1 MGKNKPII
9 GFILGIIV
17 AVVIFFANIPGLER
31 TGQMCTAFSLMTV
44 IFWAFGIA
52 QPGYVSGL
60 YLLLLAVFKV
70 APTTLIFST
79 WTTSMMYLIIGAYL
93 IAVAVKESGLGE
105 RIAYKFIVKY
115 VSSFKSIIVSIF
127 ALTFILALLIP
138 HPWPRAFLIM
148 SVMAVVVK
156 SADIP
161 REDAVKIGF
170 TVFTASIPVSMI
182 FLTGDASINPLAA
195 ASYDPEPVGWLKWF
209 EVMGLPM
216 IVTSIITM
224 VMILFMFKP
233 TKEVNV
239 NKTEILEKLEA
250 MGPMSGKEL
259 RTAVWVTLA
268 IILWM
273 TDTLHGIDIGWV
285 TLFIAMGMAMPKIGG
300 ILTPQSWSGVP
311 VQTLIFLTAA
321 VAIGRVG
328 GATGMN
334 TWIAQTVLPSS
345 VPENMFI
352 LAAFITA
359 VSIAIHMLFGSVI
372 AVMGI
377 VIPAMLAFTGSMGI
391 STIIPVMIA
400 YIAIN
405 AHFIL
410 PFHNLAILVGVGEDN
425 GMYTEKETIKFGVPF
440 TIVLFIITVGVAV
453 PWWKVIGLW

>member
-1 MGKNKPII
+1 
-9 GFILGIIV
+9 
-17 AVVIFFANIPGLER
+17 
-31 TGQMCTAFSLMTV
+31 
-44 IFWAFGIA
+44 
-52 QPGYVSGL
+52 
-60 YLLLLAVFKV
+60 
-70 APTTLIFST
+70 
-79 WTTSMMYLIIGAYL
+79 MMYLIIGAYL

-115 VSSFKSIIVSIF
+115 VSSFKKYYRFYLCSDVHSGLIDS
-127 ALTFILALLIP
+127 ASLAARFS
-138 HPWPRAFLIM
+138 HY
-148 SVMAVVVK
+148 VGHGCCGK

-195 ASYDPEPVGWLKWF
+195 ASCDPEPVGWLKWF

-311 VQTLIFLTAA
+311 VQTLIFFDSCCRYWPCGRCYRHEYMDSANCIAKQCAGKYVHPGRIYYSRFYCYPYA
-321 VAIGRVG
+321 VRQRYRSYG
-328 GATGMN
+328 GALSRRC
-334 TWIAQTVLPSS
+334 WPLRAQWVS
-345 VPENMFI
+345 VRSF
-352 LAAFITA
+352 L
-359 VSIAIHMLFGSVI
+359 L
-372 AVMGI
+372 
-377 VIPAMLAFTGSMGI
+377 
-391 STIIPVMIA
+391 
-400 YIAIN
+400 
-405 AHFIL
+405 
-410 PFHNLAILVGVGEDN
+410 
-425 GMYTEKETIKFGVPF
+425 
-440 TIVLFIITVGVAV
+440 
-453 PWWKVIGLW
+453 

>member
-31 TGQMCTAFSLMTV
+31 TGQMCMAFSLMTV

-195 ASYDPEPVGWLKWF
+195 ASCDPEPVGWLKWF

-334 TWIAQTVLPSS
+334 TWNSANCIAKQCAGKYVHPGRIYYSRFYCYPYAVRQRYRSYGDRYPGDAGLYGLNGYQYDHSCYDCLYCYQRS
-345 VPENMFI
+345 
-352 LAAFITA
+352 LYTA
-359 VSIAIHMLFGSVI
+359 
-372 AVMGI
+372 
-377 VIPAMLAFTGSMGI
+377 IP
-391 STIIPVMIA
+391 
-400 YIAIN
+400 
-405 AHFIL
+405 
-410 PFHNLAILVGVGEDN
+410 
-425 GMYTEKETIKFGVPF
+425 
-440 TIVLFIITVGVAV
+440 
-453 PWWKVIGLW
+453 

>member
-31 TGQMCTAFSLMTV
+31 TGQMCMAFSLMTV

-195 ASYDPEPVGWLKWF
+195 ASCDPEPVGWLKWF

-273 TDTLHGIDIGWV
+273 TDTLHIYCYGDG
-285 TLFIAMGMAMPKIGG
+285 
-300 ILTPQSWSGVP
+300 
-311 VQTLIFLTAA
+311 
-321 VAIGRVG
+321 
-328 GATGMN
+328 
-334 TWIAQTVLPSS
+334 
-345 VPENMFI
+345 
-352 LAAFITA
+352 
-359 VSIAIHMLFGSVI
+359 
-372 AVMGI
+372 
-377 VIPAMLAFTGSMGI
+377 
-391 STIIPVMIA
+391 
-400 YIAIN
+400 N
-405 AHFIL
+405 A
-410 PFHNLAILVGVGEDN
+410 
-425 GMYTEKETIKFGVPF
+425 
-440 TIVLFIITVGVAV
+440 
-453 PWWKVIGLW
+453 

>member
-31 TGQMCTAFSLMTV
+31 TGQMCMAFSLMTV

-195 ASYDPEPVGWLKWF
+195 ASCDPEPVGWLKWF

-239 NKTEILEKLEA
+239 NKTEILEKLKA

-273 TDTLHGIDIGWV
+273 TDTMHGVDIGWV
-285 TLFIAMGMAMPKIGG
+285 TLFIAMAMSMPLIGE
-300 ILTPQSWSGVP
+300 ILTPASWNGVP
-311 VQTLIFLTAA
+311 LHVLIFLTAA

-334 TWIAQTVLPSS
+334 AWIAQTVLPAA
-345 VPENMFI
+345 VPADPYI
-352 LAAFITA
+352 LAAFI
-359 VSIAIHMLFGSVI
+359 

-377 VIPAMLAFTGSMGI
+377 IIPAMITFTSQMGI
-391 STIIPVMIA
+391 TPLVPALLA
-400 YIAIN
+400 YSAV
-405 AHFIL
+405 ASHYVL
-410 PFHNLAILVGVGEDN
+410 PFQHLNMLVGQGEDN
-425 GMYTEKETIKFGVPF
+425 GMYTQKETIRLGIP
-440 TIVLFIITVGVAV
+440 FIIVIYIMTVVIEV
-453 PWWKVIGLW
+453 PYWTMLGLFDK